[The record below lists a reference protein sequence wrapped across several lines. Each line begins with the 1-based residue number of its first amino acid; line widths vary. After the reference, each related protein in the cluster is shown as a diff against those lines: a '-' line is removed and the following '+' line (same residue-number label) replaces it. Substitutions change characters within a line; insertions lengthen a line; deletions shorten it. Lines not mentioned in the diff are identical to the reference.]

1 MADYSNPPASP
12 YHPPHHQQRYYDQQ
26 QQQHYHHQA
35 SSAAVPTTS
44 NERHNH
50 AGGEASGAAGGLQRN
65 NDPSPYTNV
74 YGDDAGNGTT
84 ALDSTSQSQSTSG
97 ARYFEVELRTPALA
111 RDSTGSSTTTTG
123 GPATSASSSSS
134 YASAAATPTQQ
145 YAQPQQAYDTQH
157 YPHQDGHQE
166 QQQQQLVKLELT
178 PSFNDPQSEQQPP
191 YGMAQ
196 PNTSSALGHQRHQN
210 PQYLLPPP
218 LSAFRQPTLPPIPA
232 PPDGTIPLYTF
243 GASPL
248 NESDH
253 AAPKVGQTRCCESRH
268 SLLHLLFQNILF
280 ASVL

>member
-12 YHPPHHQQRYYDQQ
+12 YHPPHHQQRYYGHQHQQ
-26 QQQHYHHQA
+26 HQHYHHQA

-50 AGGEASGAAGGLQRN
+50 AGGEASGATAGLQR
-65 NDPSPYTNV
+65 NDPSPYSNV

-84 ALDSTSQSQSTSG
+84 ALDSTEQQSQSTSG
-97 ARYFEVELRTPALA
+97 TRYFELRTPALA
-111 RDSTGSSTTTTG
+111 RDSTGSTTTG
-123 GPATSASSSSS
+123 GPATSATSSSSS

-145 YAQPQQAYDTQH
+145 YAQPQQAYDTQQ

-166 QQQQQLVKLELT
+166 QQQQLVKLEVT
-178 PSFNDPQSEQQPP
+178 SSFNDPQSEQQPS
-191 YGMAQ
+191 YGMGH
-196 PNTSSALGHQRHQN
+196 PNTSSALGHHQQQQQHQRHQN

-218 LSAFRQPTLPPIPA
+218 PSFRQPTLPLLPA
-232 PPDGTIPLYTF
+232 HPDGTIPHYTF

-253 AAPKVGQTRCCESRH
+253 AAPKAEVHVINRFSE
-268 SLLHLLFQNILF
+268 
-280 ASVL
+280 